1 MTGNRFDELAAARDQ
16 TEKLLRVIAEIGAGL
31 DLDAT
36 LHRIISAARELTSA
50 PYGALAVRDRHA
62 NLISFVHE
70 GMDAETVRRIGHHPV
85 GKGLLS
91 LSLLDTPALRMD
103 DLTAHPAAA
112 GFPEHHPAM
121 RAFLA
126 VPITIRG
133 AVFGNLYLTHVDE
146 ARVFSDADEMA
157 ARALA
162 FAAAVAIDNA
172 QVFERERMSVK
183 WIEASREIT
192 TALLSRT
199 EPHRRPMQLIAER
212 ACALTDAEQAIV
224 LVPADPEQPGNPEV
238 DTLVVL
244 AAVGLPAA
252 DVLGQRVP
260 VRGSTSGAVFKSGE
274 PLITDEFRYP
284 IQAFTDAGRRPAIVM
299 PLRARDEVVGVIAIA
314 RGTEQ
319 PPFDES
325 YLDLV
330 RDFAT
335 HAAIALVLA
344 AAREDARQLAVL
356 AERERIA
363 HDLHDHVIQRLFAA
377 GMDLQ
382 GTLAR
387 ARSPEVADR
396 LNRTLDDLQTIIE
409 EIRTTIFALRS
420 PAAVAGDF
428 RHRIQR
434 VIAELTENRDLVTTV
449 RMDGPMTAVG
459 AELAEHAEA
468 VTAEAVSNAVRHSG
482 ASRLTVQIGVA
493 DMFTLDVIDNGRGIA
508 SGNTRRSGL
517 ANMTRRAEQLGGSC
531 ERDGRPPRQ
540 RGCSGVRPGCL
551 RHLGGRRAVR
561 DRGAVAAALRTP
573 RPGHT
578 GPKPGRNPPV
588 QRRRPGP
595 AQADQQAG
603 RRRGQPG
610 RRGPHPRPG
619 GRQHHAVGGQHR
631 PAVDQPGVAGSR
643 EDRRRR
649 RGHRLSRR
657 PRVAPVESGYPTGYA
672 FQASR

>member
-224 LVPADPEQPGNPEV
+224 LVPADPGEPGNPEV
-238 DTLVVL
+238 DTLVVS

-409 EIRTTIFALRS
+409 EIRTTIFGLRS
-420 PAAVAGDF
+420 PAAVPGDF

-493 DMFTLDVIDNGRGIA
+493 DMFTLDVIDNGRGIPA
-508 SGNTRRSGL
+508 GNTRRSGL

-531 ERDGRPPRQ
+531 EISSP
-540 RGCSGVRPGCL
+540 
-551 RHLGGRRAVR
+551 
-561 DRGAVAAALRTP
+561 
-573 RPGHT
+573 
-578 GPKPGRNPPV
+578 
-588 QRRRPGP
+588 
-595 AQADQQAG
+595 
-603 RRRGQPG
+603 
-610 RRGPHPRPG
+610 PG
-619 GRQHHAVGGQHR
+619 GGT
-631 PAVDQPGVAGSR
+631 
-643 EDRRRR
+643 
-649 RGHRLSRR
+649 
-657 PRVAPVESGYPTGYA
+657 RVHWTAPLLDH
-672 FQASR
+672 